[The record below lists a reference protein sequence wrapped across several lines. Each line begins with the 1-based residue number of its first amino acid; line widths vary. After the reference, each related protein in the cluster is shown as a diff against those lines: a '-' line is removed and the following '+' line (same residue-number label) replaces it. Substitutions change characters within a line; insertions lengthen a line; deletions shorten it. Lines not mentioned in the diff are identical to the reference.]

1 MKKKRDYLFKIA
13 ISDLYSIF
21 VLNILVPMSI
31 SKSKNLER
39 KLDNF
44 AKEAK
49 NELNNVCGSSL
60 WESLGFVFFD
70 QLEDSQKI
78 AKANFYYGQLQIINE
93 IKFSIWI
100 TFSIFTD
107 VIFLKSIL
115 ANLFLIKWF

>member
-1 MKKKRDYLFKIA
+1 MKKKRDYLFNIA
-13 ISDLYSIF
+13 ILGLYSIF
-21 VLNILVPMSI
+21 VLYMSLI
-31 SKSKNLER
+31 MSVSKSKNLER

-60 WESLGFVFFD
+60 WETLGFVFFD
-70 QLEDSQKI
+70 QLEDSEKI

-100 TFSIFTD
+100 EFNIFTY

-115 ANLFLIKWF
+115 ANLFLRILT

>member
-1 MKKKRDYLFKIA
+1 MKKKRDYLFNIA
-13 ISDLYSIF
+13 ILESDSIF
-21 VLNILVPMSI
+21 VLYIYFSMMSV

-70 QLEDSQKI
+70 QLEDSEKI

-93 IKFSIWI
+93 IKFSI
-100 TFSIFTD
+100 
-107 VIFLKSIL
+107 
-115 ANLFLIKWF
+115 